1 MAKTS
6 IKKKISPLADNIT
19 TFELAFMLILAIIK
33 DALDAGLVLAA
44 GIGLILNPITNLFLV
59 AILWFWIF
67 YRFHRF
73 PTKRFVGTAIVEFI
87 PLLGG
92 LPMWTVFVITI
103 WIKKIRNK

>member
-1 MAKTS
+1 MAKVS
-6 IKKKISPLADNIT
+6 IKKKIAPPDRVT
-19 TFELAFMLILAIIK
+19 TFELAWMLLIAMAK
-33 DALDAGLVLAA
+33 DALDGALILAA
-44 GIGLILNPITNLFLV
+44 GTGLILNRITNLFLV